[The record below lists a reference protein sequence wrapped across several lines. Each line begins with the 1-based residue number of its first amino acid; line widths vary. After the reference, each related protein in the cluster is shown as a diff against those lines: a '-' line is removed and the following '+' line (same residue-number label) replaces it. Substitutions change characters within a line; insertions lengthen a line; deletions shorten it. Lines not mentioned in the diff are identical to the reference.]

1 VAKYPGPSVE
11 EALKIA
17 TVFMTRHFICLSLL
31 LAAAAAG
38 AAEVSLIGVIGRSA
52 VVLAVDGGDPKTV
65 KIGQSW
71 RGITVIEVEHDR
83 ATVEIDGRKRVLE
96 RGQHYRSAAAMASD
110 RGKAVLAADSRGH
123 FLADATVNGL
133 PVRFVV
139 DTGATFIALP
149 QRDAERLG
157 IDYRAGQ
164 LGQTRTANGVAQVYV
179 VKLDAV
185 RIGGIELHNVDAT
198 VHVGAGLDQAL
209 LGMSFLNR
217 VQMQRDGGTMTLIQ
231 RF

>member
-31 LAAAAAG
+31 LAATAAG

-65 KIGQSW
+65 KVGQSW
-71 RGITVIEVEHDR
+71 RGATVI
-83 ATVEIDGRKRVLE
+83 
-96 RGQHYRSAAAMASD
+96 
-110 RGKAVLAADSRGH
+110 
-123 FLADATVNGL
+123 GL

>member
-31 LAAAAAG
+31 LAATAAG

-52 VVLAVDGGDPKTV
+52 VVLAV
-65 KIGQSW
+65 
-71 RGITVIEVEHDR
+71 
-83 ATVEIDGRKRVLE
+83 
-96 RGQHYRSAAAMASD
+96 
-110 RGKAVLAADSRGH
+110 DSRGH